1 MADQITKIVIRRG
14 TDIQRRTAN
23 VTGITFDLGEPAY
36 CTDTKRL
43 FIGDGAT
50 VGGTAVGVR
59 NLGPVTQLFGSDI
72 QGYTNE
78 AYNVLTFQGAEVGDI
93 IYDRTTR
100 NIYSLTAKSNF
111 PPLTSDFT
119 KYDSLTLI
127 NSSQFEYDTSLVLN
141 IKQQGVSRTNV
152 NSNIADGIGLVKA
165 LPTDPIS
172 LCPGGIANGVSVSNL
187 QFIAGN
193 SLYLNTDGSTVAPK
207 VVQVNPRQL
216 IGRTSTST
224 LSTIDYSTLATD
236 LITTGLIKG
245 DNGVQ
250 VDVTGGDTA
259 VISLSTNIFTI
270 TPFSA
275 AISVP
280 LTVTGNTKVTGN
292 TIATGYLSA
301 GTNIFASGNITS
313 LGTIYS
319 YGDVIAYYT
328 SDRSLKTNISK
339 INQPL
344 IKLKTLNGYEFDWK
358 DSAPEHLRGHDIGVI
373 ANEVEDTLPEAV
385 TNRPDGIKAVNYNKI
400 VPLLIESIKELTSKV
415 EQLESK
421 IL

>member
-1 MADQITKIVIRRG
+1 MADQITKIIIRRG
-14 TDIQRRTAN
+14 TDVQRRTAN
-23 VTGITFDLGEPAY
+23 VTGITFDQGEPAY

-43 FIGDGAT
+43 FVGDGAV

-59 NLGPVTQLFGSDI
+59 NLGPVAQLFGPDI

-78 AYNVLTFQGAEVGDI
+78 AYNVLTLQGAEVGDI
-93 IYDRTTR
+93 IYDKTTR

-127 NSSQFEYDTSLVLN
+127 NNSQFEYDTSLVLN
-141 IKQQGVSRTNV
+141 IREQGVSRTNI
-152 NSNIADGIGLVKA
+152 NSNIADGLGLVKA

-172 LCPGGIANGVSVSNL
+172 LSPGGIANGVSVSNL

-193 SLYLNTDGSTVAPK
+193 SLYLNTEGSTVAPK

-224 LSTIDYSTLATD
+224 LSTINYSTLASE
-236 LITTGLIKG
+236 LISTGLIQG
-245 DNGVQ
+245 DNGIR
-250 VDVTGGDTA
+250 VDVTDDTA
-259 VISLSTNIFTI
+259 VLSLSASIFNI
-270 TPFSA
+270 TPSSA
-275 AISVP
+275 TINVP
-280 LTVTGNTKVTGN
+280 LSITGNTNVVGN

-301 GTNIFASGNITS
+301 GSNIFARGSITS
-313 LGTIYS
+313 FGTIYS

-328 SDRSLKTNISK
+328 SDRSLKTNINK
-339 INQPL
+339 IDQPL

-358 DSAPEHLRGHDIGVI
+358 DNAPEHLRGHDIGVI

-385 TNRPDGIKAVNYNKI
+385 INRPDGVKAVNYNKI
-400 VPLLIESIKELTSKV
+400 VPLLIESIKELTNKV

>member
-59 NLGPVTQLFGSDI
+59 NLGPVAQLFGSDI

-78 AYNVLTFQGAEVGDI
+78 AYNVLTLQGAEVGDI
-93 IYDRTTR
+93 IYDKTTR

-127 NSSQFEYDTSLVLN
+127 NSSQFEYDSSLVLN
-141 IKQQGVSRTNV
+141 IKEQGVSRTNI
-152 NSNIADGIGLVKA
+152 NSNIADGLGLVKS

-172 LCPGGIANGVSVSNL
+172 LSPGGIANGVSVSNL

-193 SLYLNTDGSTVAPK
+193 SLYLNTEGSTVAPK

-224 LSTIDYSTLATD
+224 LSTINYSTLASE
-236 LITTGLIKG
+236 LISTGLIKG

-250 VDVTGGDTA
+250 INAIGDAA
-259 VISLSTNIFTI
+259 VISLSTNIFSI

-280 LTVTGNTKVTGN
+280 LRVTGN
-292 TIATGYLSA
+292 TIATGFLSA
-301 GTNIFASGNITS
+301 GSNIFASGNITS
-313 LGTIYS
+313 LGTIFS
-319 YGDVIAYYT
+319 YGDVVAYYT
-328 SDRSLKTNISK
+328 SDRSLKTNINK
-339 INQPL
+339 IDQPL

-358 DSAPEHLRGHDIGVI
+358 DNAPEHLRGHDIGVI
-373 ANEVEDTLPEAV
+373 ANEVEYTLPEAV
-385 TNRPDGIKAVNYNKI
+385 INRPDGVKAVNYNKI

-415 EQLESK
+415 EKLESK

>member
-127 NSSQFEYDTSLVLN
+127 NSSQFEYDAGLVLN
-141 IKQQGVSRTNV
+141 IKEQGVSRTNI
-152 NSNIADGIGLVKA
+152 NSNIADGLGLIKV

-172 LCPGGIANGVSVSNL
+172 LSPGGIANGVSVSNL

-193 SLYLNTDGSTVAPK
+193 SLYLNTEGSTVAPK

-224 LSTIDYSTLATD
+224 LSTINYSTLASE
-236 LITTGLIKG
+236 LISTGLIKG

-250 VDVTGGDTA
+250 INAIGDTA
-259 VISLSTNIFTI
+259 VISLSTNIFSI

-280 LTVTGNTKVTGN
+280 LRVTGN
-292 TIATGYLSA
+292 TIATGFLSA
-301 GTNIFASGNITS
+301 GSNIFASGNITS
-313 LGTIYS
+313 LGTIFS
-319 YGDVIAYYT
+319 YGDVVAYYT
-328 SDRSLKTNISK
+328 SDRSLKTNINK
-339 INQPL
+339 IDQPL

-358 DSAPEHLRGHDIGVI
+358 DNAPEHLRGHDIGVI

-385 TNRPDGIKAVNYNKI
+385 INRPDGVKAVNYNKI

-415 EQLESK
+415 EKLESK

>member
-127 NSSQFEYDTSLVLN
+127 NSSQFEYDASLVLN

-275 AISVP
+275 AINVP
-280 LTVTGNTKVTGN
+280 LRVTGN

-301 GTNIFASGNITS
+301 GTNIFANGNITS
-313 LGTIYS
+313 IGSRFS
-319 YGDVIAYYT
+319 YGDFVAYYT
-328 SDRSLKTNISK
+328 SDRSLKTNICK

-415 EQLESK
+415 EQLEAK

>member
-1 MADQITKIVIRRG
+1 MADQITKIIIRRG
-14 TDIQRRTAN
+14 TDVQRRTAN
-23 VTGITFDLGEPAY
+23 VTGITFDQGEPAY

-43 FIGDGAT
+43 FVGDGAA

-59 NLGPVTQLFGSDI
+59 NLGPVVQLFGSDI

-78 AYNVLTFQGAEVGDI
+78 AYNVLTLQGAEIGDI
-93 IYDRTTR
+93 IYDKTTR

-127 NSSQFEYDTSLVLN
+127 NNSQFEYGTGLVLN
-141 IKQQGVSRTNV
+141 IREQGVSRTNI
-152 NSNIADGIGLVKA
+152 NSNIADGLGLVK
-165 LPTDPIS
+165 LSPTDPIS
-172 LCPGGIANGVSVSNL
+172 LSPGGIANGVSVSNL
-187 QFIAGN
+187 QFIAPN
-193 SLYLNTDGSTVAPK
+193 SLYLNTEGSTVSPQ

-224 LSTIDYSTLATD
+224 LSTINYSTLASE
-236 LITTGLIKG
+236 LISTGLIQG
-245 DNGVQ
+245 DNGIR
-250 VDVTGGDTA
+250 VDGTGDTA
-259 VISLSTNIFTI
+259 VISLSTNIFNI
-270 TPFSA
+270 TPSSVT
-275 AISVP
+275 INVP
-280 LTVTGNTKVTGN
+280 LRVTGN
-292 TIATGYLSA
+292 TIATGFLSA
-301 GTNIFASGNITS
+301 GSNIFASGNITS
-313 LGTIYS
+313 LGSIFS
-319 YGDVIAYYT
+319 YGDVVAYYT
-328 SDRSLKTNISK
+328 SDRSLKTNICK

>member
-1 MADQITKIVIRRG
+1 MADQITKIIIRRG
-14 TDIQRRTAN
+14 TDVQRRTAN
-23 VTGITFDLGEPAY
+23 VTGITFDQGEPAY

-43 FIGDGAT
+43 FIGDGAA

-59 NLGPVTQLFGSDI
+59 NLGPVTQLFGPDI

-78 AYNVLTFQGAEVGDI
+78 AYNVLTLQGAEVGDI
-93 IYDRTTR
+93 IYDKTTR

-127 NSSQFEYDTSLVLN
+127 NNSQFEYDTGLVLN
-141 IKQQGVSRTNV
+141 IREQGVSRTNI
-152 NSNIADGIGLVKA
+152 NSNIADGLGLVKA

-172 LCPGGIANGVSVSNL
+172 LSPGGIANGVSVSNL

-193 SLYLNTDGSTVAPK
+193 SLYLNTEGSTVAPK

-224 LSTIDYSTLATD
+224 LSTINYSTLASE
-236 LITTGLIKG
+236 LISTGLIKG
-245 DNGVQ
+245 DNGIR
-250 VDVTGGDTA
+250 VDATGDTA
-259 VISLSTNIFTI
+259 VLSLSTNIFNI
-270 TPFSA
+270 TPISA
-275 AISVP
+275 AINVP
-280 LTVTGNTKVTGN
+280 LRVTGN
-292 TIATGYLSA
+292 TIATGFLSA
-301 GTNIFASGNITS
+301 GSNIFASGNITS
-313 LGTIYS
+313 LGTIFS
-319 YGDVIAYYT
+319 YGDVVAYYT
-328 SDRSLKTNISK
+328 SDRSLKTNINK
-339 INQPL
+339 IDQPL

-358 DSAPEHLRGHDIGVI
+358 DNAPEHLRGHDIGVI

-385 TNRPDGIKAVNYNKI
+385 INRPDGVKAVNYNKI

>member
-1 MADQITKIVIRRG
+1 MADQITKIIIRRG
-14 TDIQRRTAN
+14 TDVQRRTAN
-23 VTGITFDLGEPAY
+23 VTGITFDQGEPAY

-43 FIGDGAT
+43 FIGDGAA

-59 NLGPVTQLFGSDI
+59 NLGPVTQLFGPDI

-78 AYNVLTFQGAEVGDI
+78 AYNVLTLQGAEVGDI
-93 IYDRTTR
+93 IYDKTTR

-127 NSSQFEYDTSLVLN
+127 NNSQFEYDTGLVLN
-141 IKQQGVSRTNV
+141 IREQGVSRTNI
-152 NSNIADGIGLVKA
+152 NSNIADGLGLVKA

-172 LCPGGIANGVSVSNL
+172 LSPGGIANGVSVSNL

-193 SLYLNTDGSTVAPK
+193 SLYLNTEGSTVAPK

-224 LSTIDYSTLATD
+224 LSTINYSTLASE
-236 LITTGLIKG
+236 LISTGLIQG
-245 DNGVQ
+245 DNGIR
-250 VDVTGGDTA
+250 VDVINDTA
-259 VISLSTNIFTI
+259 VLSLSASIFNI
-270 TPFSA
+270 TPSSA
-275 AISVP
+275 TIRVP
-280 LTVTGNTKVTGN
+280 LSITGN
-292 TIATGYLSA
+292 TIATGFLSA
-301 GTNIFASGNITS
+301 GTNIFARGNITS

-328 SDRSLKTNISK
+328 SDRSLKTNINK
-339 INQPL
+339 IDQPL

-358 DSAPEHLRGHDIGVI
+358 DNAPEHLRGHDIGVI

-385 TNRPDGIKAVNYNKI
+385 INRPDGVKAVNYNKI

>member
-1 MADQITKIVIRRG
+1 MADQITKIIIRRG

-59 NLGPVTQLFGSDI
+59 NLGPVVQLFGSDI

-78 AYNVLTFQGAEVGDI
+78 AYNVLTLQGAEVGDI
-93 IYDRTTR
+93 IYDKTTR

-127 NSSQFEYDTSLVLN
+127 NSSQFEYGAGLVLN
-141 IKQQGVSRTNV
+141 IKEQGVSRTNI
-152 NSNIADGIGLVKA
+152 NSNIADGLGLIKV

-172 LCPGGIANGVSVSNL
+172 LSPGGIANGVSVSNL

-193 SLYLNTDGSTVAPK
+193 SLYLNTEGSTVAPK

-224 LSTIDYSTLATD
+224 LSTINYSTLASE
-236 LITTGLIKG
+236 LISTGLIKG

-250 VDVTGGDTA
+250 INAIGDTA
-259 VISLSTNIFTI
+259 VISLSTNIFSI

-280 LTVTGNTKVTGN
+280 LRVTGN
-292 TIATGYLSA
+292 TIATGFLSA
-301 GTNIFASGNITS
+301 GSNIFASGNITS
-313 LGTIYS
+313 LGTIFS
-319 YGDVIAYYT
+319 YGDVVAYYT
-328 SDRSLKTNISK
+328 SDRSLKTNINK
-339 INQPL
+339 IDQPL

-358 DSAPEHLRGHDIGVI
+358 DNAPEHLRGHDIGVI

-385 TNRPDGIKAVNYNKI
+385 INRPDGVKAVNYNKI

-415 EQLESK
+415 EKLESK